1 MSRIIVDATVWLN
14 FGRADAVSTLV
25 NGLANRLAVAL
36 IVERQEVR
44 VWPTHSAR
52 AGQPFSLQEF
62 VERGILER
70 AEMTAAELAMFHATK
85 AQLRLGDGETEAIVL
100 AASRGW
106 TVATDDG
113 PARKRLAAHRPSVPI
128 TGTVGLLRMLVQ
140 ARAITR
146 QVAARLLGMMRG
158 RGGRLPAEN
167 L

>member
-1 MSRIIVDATVWLN
+1 MSRIVLDATVWLN
-14 FGRADAVSTLV
+14 FGRADAVATLA
-25 NGLANRLAVAL
+25 NGLPNRLAVGL
-36 IVERQEVR
+36 IVEWQEVR

-52 AGQPFSLQEF
+52 VDRPFSFQEF

-146 QVAARLLGMMRG
+146 PDAVRLVDLMRR
-158 RGGRLPAEN
+158 RGGRLPDER